1 MKANNMQTT
10 SNVNR
15 RTFLQ
20 GLSTAAGAVMFP
32 YIIPA
37 SALGRDGA
45 VAPSERIVLGGIGI
59 GSRGWGVLVP
69 MMGLPEV
76 QFAAVCDVRK
86 SQREAIAKFTQTKYG
101 TACAAYSDIRQ
112 FLAERKDLNAVLIAT
127 GNRWHAPAS
136 IMAMRAGLDVYC
148 EKPGCLTMAEGKL
161 VVDTARQCGRVYTAG
176 CQRLSE
182 PAHVFP
188 AQMARHGRLERSTR
202 FIATPARAR
211 RCASTSCRPS
221 RNLRR
226 TTWTG
231 MLGWGRCRG
240 VRTTNRM

>member
-10 SNVNR
+10 CNVNR
-15 RTFLQ
+15 RTFLR

-32 YIIPA
+32 HVIPA
-37 SALGRDGA
+37 SALGRDGN

-59 GSRGWGVLVP
+59 GSRGTGVLMP
-69 MMGLPEV
+69 MMGMPEV
-76 QFAAVCDVRK
+76 QFVAVCDVRK
-86 SQREAIAKFTQTKYG
+86 SQRDSVAKMTQTKYG
-101 TACAAYSDIRQ
+101 TACATYSDIRQ

-148 EKPGCLTMAEGKL
+148 EKPGCLTMAEGKM

-182 PAHVFP
+182 PSHVFASQTAQRP
-188 AQMARHGRLERSTR
+188 AGEDPHRL
-202 FIATPARAR
+202 
-211 RCASTSCRPS
+211 
-221 RNLRR
+221 LRR
-226 TTWTG
+226 PRG
-231 MLGWGRCRG
+231 CR
-240 VRTTNRM
+240 VAF